1 MTEIKKLLITD
12 LDKVVQVHKD
22 SFKNFFLTELGDQFL
37 MVYYDSIRKDTKG
50 ILLGL
55 FIDGELFGFCAAT
68 TLSNGFNKQ
77 LVLQNLFR
85 FSLIGLRLLITKPN
99 SLVRLIKNFS
109 KNDSKISDTGEYAE
123 LLSIGVSSNKQGLGV
138 GKMLLFQ
145 LENELKIKSCSELSL
160 TTDYYKNDKTIQFY
174 KGLGY
179 NVLYEFNAFPERKM
193 LRLIKKL

>member
-1 MTEIKKLLITD
+1 MEIKEISIED
-12 LDKVVQVHKD
+12 LSDVIKIHKD

-37 MVYYDSIRKDTKG
+37 MLYYDSIRRDSKV

-55 FIDGELFGFCAAT
+55 FEEGELYGFCAAT
-68 TLSNGFNKQ
+68 TLSKGFNKQ
-77 LVLQNLFR
+77 LVLKNFFR

-109 KNDSKISDTGEYAE
+109 KNDTKILDTGEYAE
-123 LLSIGVSSNKQGLGV
+123 LLSIGVSSNKQGLGI

-179 NVLYEFNAFPERKM
+179 VVLYEFTTFPERKM
-193 LRLIKKL
+193 YRMIKKLN